1 MKKIMMTMAAA
12 LMAVTMNAQSMY
24 VGGSLG
30 YSTSS
35 YDGSTLNTKFSF
47 IPEFGYR
54 FNDKMGL
61 GIEFG
66 YSSNKNEAKDPTVTT
81 TDLTVAPYFRYTAI
95 NMGKVSLFADGMF
108 KYVSSKDELKDNKG
122 NKSESTVNSWG
133 LYVQPGIAYSLN
145 DKFSLVAKLGN
156 VIGYT
161 SSKPDVSGA
170 KATSTF
176 QLLNL
181 TNNIQFG
188 CYYNF

>member
-1 MKKIMMTMAAA
+1 
-12 LMAVTMNAQSMY
+12 
-24 VGGSLG
+24 
-30 YSTSS
+30 
-35 YDGSTLNTKFSF
+35 
-47 IPEFGYR
+47 
-54 FNDKMGL
+54 
-61 GIEFG
+61 
-66 YSSNKNEAKDPTVTT
+66 
-81 TDLTVAPYFRYTAI
+81 
-95 NMGKVSLFADGMF
+95 
-108 KYVSSKDELKDNKG
+108 
-122 NKSESTVNSWG
+122 
-133 LYVQPGIAYSLN
+133 VQPGIAYSLN